1 MKTTNENPIQPMED
15 QPAKPVY
22 IKEQHNHNCQQFFGN
37 VTGCVFAMPGAVV
50 NQTPSGVEPKAS
62 APQNATCNPQPD
74 KKSILDYVMQLHPLY
89 VSKEWQDK
97 YEGLWKQI
105 MELPEVAETI
115 YNPGRQKDNSNPDEA
130 PKRAKFNRSL
140 AANIIC
146 MMARN
151 GILKSDNATELKQ
164 VLEGDY
170 NNSVREQLGKL
181 PVRKV
186 KDAVKSLIE

>member
-1 MKTTNENPIQPMED
+1 MKTTNENSIQPMED

-74 KKSILDYVMQLHPLY
+74 KKSIIDYVMKLHPVY

-97 YEGLWKQI
+97 YEELWKQI
-105 MELPEVAETI
+105 MELPVVAEKI
-115 YNPGRQKDNSNPDEA
+115 YDKGRQQNTTFNRNLVGNILHLLADKKVLTTSNATKLAIGLEKDENASV
-130 PKRAKFNRSL
+130 RAKL
-140 AANIIC
+140 GEMPEKKIMDAIVEL
-146 MMARN
+146 
-151 GILKSDNATELKQ
+151 IL
-164 VLEGDY
+164 
-170 NNSVREQLGKL
+170 
-181 PVRKV
+181 
-186 KDAVKSLIE
+186 